1 MSNKKHRVI
10 LSVVLFIVILLA
22 STAVKAADSDLK
34 KLFTTGLDNNL
45 DIVKLENE
53 ISILK
58 RNLQL
63 NKARTDWQVDVGV
76 NKLIVEDDSP
86 VSMNSDKIDLSTN
99 KNFLNDKINF
109 STNASYD
116 FDGTEI
122 IYGVNLNINLFPNIP
137 SESIKNLMN
146 LNNQLNTKLKE
157 LYSKKAEL
165 VKDWLEKYLQL
176 VNLDENIDILNQR
189 LKIAKDNYTEIQQ
202 SIAIDEAGQQKLWEA
217 ELILKDAEYN
227 LADSH
232 QQFNQLK
239 KTLLVALQLD
249 QETELILNRDDS
261 ILIKLR
267 ELTEVVNIDNI
278 DRGQILAQIVKTSSQ
293 FAANVSQNEYLKQEL
308 KWLKKEEAPEIT
320 LQNNYNS
327 EREFSATLNVN
338 YNLFDSGIQDMQ
350 KENKRLEIVNNEIT
364 FEQLYEQSTNRLDN
378 IINQIEL
385 ANLNLK
391 RKQLKYDKAVHNSL
405 IASRQYEAGAVE
417 KEVLKN
423 SLLSENSSLAAL
435 NGAYDNVFLNKLDI
449 LILTQPDEIIKEVTK

>member
-53 ISILK
+53 ISTLK

-202 SIAIDEAGQQKLWEA
+202 SIEIDEAGQQKLWEA
-217 ELILKDAEYN
+217 ELILKE
-227 LADSH
+227 
-232 QQFNQLK
+232 
-239 KTLLVALQLD
+239 
-249 QETELILNRDDS
+249 DDS

-278 DRGQILAQIVKTSSQ
+278 DREQILAQIVKTSSQ

-449 LILTQPDEIIKEVTK
+449 LILTQPNEIIKEVTK